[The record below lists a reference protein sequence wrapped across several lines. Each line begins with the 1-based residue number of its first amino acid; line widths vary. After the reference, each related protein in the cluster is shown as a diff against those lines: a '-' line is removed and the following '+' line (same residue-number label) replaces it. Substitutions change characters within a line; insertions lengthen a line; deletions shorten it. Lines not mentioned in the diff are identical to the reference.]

1 MNISII
7 LHFYKIDDLVW
18 RRFMG
23 QGMVRNNCY
32 LYEN

>member
-18 RRFMG
+18 RRFIG
-23 QGMVRNNCY
+23 GCMVLNNRY